1 MKTMTTL
8 ILNAEVVNEDI
19 KEVMDIFIRDGIIDR
34 VDKNLQ
40 HLRADEVVD
49 ASGLVLIPGMID
61 DQVHFREP
69 GLTHKADISSESAAA
84 VAGGVTS
91 YMEMPNVIPPTI
103 NAQTLDEKFRLASKK
118 SHANYSFYLGASND
132 NLEDIKKVDPARVC
146 GVKIFMGASTGN
158 LLVDDPS
165 TLEAIFRSCPIL
177 IATHCENSTRVREN
191 YKRIEKKYS
200 GEIPMSEHP
209 NIRDVDV
216 CFTSSSYAVEL
227 ARKYNSDLHVL
238 HLTTK
243 KEMDL
248 FESGPIKKKK
258 ITAEAC
264 VHHLWFSD
272 NDYERQGTL
281 IKCNPAIKSKA
292 DREAIRDSL
301 INDKIDV
308 IATDHAPH
316 TLNEKNDSYDKAPA
330 GLPLVQHALP
340 SLLELHKKGVFTLEL
355 IVKKTSHNP
364 AIRYGVVDRGFI
376 RPGFWADFVLI
387 DMNYDSAGEQGKIL
401 SKCAWSPFAGVKFS
415 TKIKATYVNGMR
427 VFDGK
432 SVRSDSLFAR
442 ELHFSR

>member
-301 INDKIDV
+301 D
-308 IATDHAPH
+308 PR
-316 TLNEKNDSYDKAPA
+316 
-330 GLPLVQHALP
+330 
-340 SLLELHKKGVFTLEL
+340 
-355 IVKKTSHNP
+355 KTFH
-364 AIRYGVVDRGFI
+364 
-376 RPGFWADFVLI
+376 
-387 DMNYDSAGEQGKIL
+387 
-401 SKCAWSPFAGVKFS
+401 
-415 TKIKATYVNGMR
+415 
-427 VFDGK
+427 
-432 SVRSDSLFAR
+432 
-442 ELHFSR
+442 